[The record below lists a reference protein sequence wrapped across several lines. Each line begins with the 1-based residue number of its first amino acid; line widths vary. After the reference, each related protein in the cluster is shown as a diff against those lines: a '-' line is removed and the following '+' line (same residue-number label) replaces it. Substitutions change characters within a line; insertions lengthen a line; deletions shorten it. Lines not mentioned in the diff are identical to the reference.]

1 MLSYRLKLDLFIR
14 LMKILRITVIIILL
28 FIPSATFA
36 GEADSNSALHFGY
49 SLVFGV
55 FGETL
60 LHYNFDMSAP
70 SRIFYAT
77 VIGSIPGLAKE
88 VMDNSD
94 DGGHFSG
101 SDMAF
106 DVAGAFTG
114 SLISNYINNKV
125 RVSVKHQSDG
135 ALIRMSY
142 NY

>member
-1 MLSYRLKLDLFIR
+1 
-14 LMKILRITVIIILL
+14 MKILSITVIILLL
-28 FIPSATFA
+28 FIPSATFSA
-36 GEADSNSALHFGY
+36 EADSNSVLHFGY

-77 VIGSIPGLAKE
+77 LIGSIPGLAKE
-88 VMDNSD
+88 IQDNSD

-114 SLISNYINNKV
+114 SVISNYINNKV
-125 RVSVKHQSDG
+125 RVNVTHQPDG
-135 ALIRMSY
+135 AMIRLSY

>member
-1 MLSYRLKLDLFIR
+1 
-14 LMKILRITVIIILL
+14 MKILSITVIILLL

-36 GEADSNSALHFGY
+36 VEADSNSVLHFGY

-60 LHYNFDMSAP
+60 LHYNLDMSAP

-88 VMDNSD
+88 VKDNSD

-114 SLISNYINNKV
+114 SVISNYINNKV
-125 RVSVKHQSDG
+125 RVNVTHQSDG
-135 ALIRMSY
+135 AMIRFSY
-142 NY
+142 NF

>member
-1 MLSYRLKLDLFIR
+1 
-14 LMKILRITVIIILL
+14 MKILRIIVIIILL
-28 FIPSATFA
+28 FIPVETFA
-36 GEADSNSALHFGY
+36 GEADSNSVLHFGF
-49 SLVFGV
+49 SMVFGV
-55 FGETL
+55 MSETF
-60 LHYNFDMSAP
+60 LHNNFDMSAP
-70 SRIFYAT
+70 PRIFYAT

-88 VMDNSD
+88 ISDNSD

-106 DVAGAFTG
+106 DVVGAFTG

-135 ALIRMSY
+135 AVIRLSY